1 MSIKTD
7 KGSIFSEISQIAHR
21 FQPEDVKK
29 RWLTARVPD
38 NFSALKQGLDQ
49 QVLLQS
55 PLIVAWTVAGLK
67 RLFNQQQTGFQL
79 FSVLFWSSNSLLF
92 CYSQVKIL

>member
-1 MSIKTD
+1 MSRKTD
-7 KGSIFSEISQIAHR
+7 KRSIYLEISQIAHK
-21 FQPEDVKK
+21 Q
-29 RWLTARVPD
+29 WLTARVPD

-67 RLFNQQQTGFQL
+67 RLFNQQQTGFQCL
-79 FSVLFWSSNSLLF
+79 
-92 CYSQVKIL
+92 I

>member
-1 MSIKTD
+1 MSRESD
-7 KGSIFSEISQIAHR
+7 NRSIFSEISQIAHR

-67 RLFNQQQTGFQL
+67 RLFNQQQRGFECL
-79 FSVLFWSSNSLLF
+79 
-92 CYSQVKIL
+92 I